1 MQALAELA
9 VEEER
14 WEDAQQLVAGHPE
27 LAETVCLPWAEWL
40 VAKGS
45 FHEARLA
52 YRYRAALPAVLTHKL
67 VDRCCSSSFWHL
79 SKCWQNVL
87 QFESSTC
94 PRCFWLL
101 ADPLIPHPSALWT
114 SLWCSVCIQHTQ
126 CDFSFVTSV
135 TSALSH

>member
-1 MQALAELA
+1 MLSAGIHTGADVMQALAELA

-52 YRYRAALPAVLTHKL
+52 YRYLTAGTL
-67 VDRCCSSSFWHL
+67 YSACIEAC
-79 SKCWQNVL
+79 L
-87 QFESSTC
+87 QY
-94 PRCFWLL
+94 LL
-101 ADPLIPHPSALWT
+101 ALAMLHSN
-114 SLWCSVCIQHTQ
+114 C
-126 CDFSFVTSV
+126 
-135 TSALSH
+135 